1 MLVRRVVARDDAA
14 LAVLY
19 DRHSPLVYKLVVAV
33 VGGSADAE
41 EVAADVFVQLWEQA
55 DRFDSDRAS
64 VRGWL
69 AMIARSRALDHVRTR
84 ARRSQAAVR
93 AAEQNPEGVA
103 VEVSG
108 VEPTDR
114 RSQLGRIREFLSE
127 ALGDLS
133 ADQRRAIE
141 LAYFGGLSQS
151 EIAERLGEPLGTIKT
166 RIRDGMARL
175 RERVARSE
183 ARA

>member
-1 MLVRRVVARDDAA
+1 VRRVVARDDGA

-55 DRFDSDRAS
+55 DRFDPARAS

-69 AMIARSRALDHVRTR
+69 AMMARSRALDHVRSR
-84 ARRSQAAVR
+84 ARRSHATTR
-93 AAEQNPEGVA
+93 AAEQNPQGAA

-108 VEPTDR
+108 PEPTDR
-114 RSQLGRIREFLSE
+114 RSQLGRIREFLAE
-127 ALGDLS
+127 ALDDLN

-175 RERVARSE
+175 RERVSGSE
-183 ARA
+183 ARV

>member
-1 MLVRRVVARDDAA
+1 MARVVQRDESA
-14 LAVLY
+14 LATLY
-19 DRHSPLVYKLVVAV
+19 DRHSPLVYKLVVAI

-55 DRFDSDRAS
+55 ERFDARRAS

-69 AMIARSRALDHVRTR
+69 AMMARSRALDHVRSR
-84 ARRSQAAVR
+84 SRRMEATLR
-93 AAEQNPEGVA
+93 AAEKNPQGAA
-103 VEVSG
+103 VDVSG
-108 VEPTDR
+108 PEATDR
-114 RSQLGRIREFLSE
+114 RAQLSRIREYLAD

-133 ADQRRAIE
+133 DDQRRAIE

-175 RERVARSE
+175 RDRLHSSPEAAR
-183 ARA
+183 